1 MLLLA
6 DMLSTLVQN
15 IILLARGDQTASFI
29 AAFSM
34 FGVIAVLFFGSLA
47 VAHFLYLCFLRRNRI
62 NFITSIIQTV
72 GALFYF
78 YGNNINDL
86 INNYGSNVGCTGTCA
101 ENSRII
107 SSFALG
113 IALTIINV
121 VPLITK
127 GVLELLKLKQESTS
141 LVVKKIPDWF
151 AAIDMITM
159 FVKINAVYSVVVS
172 MVQSEGFCNTTD
184 IATSTTLLLFCIIVG
199 IFAEVVYFLNARA
212 TNKNNSKLY
221 TGLIS
226 FTFVSM
232 LFCFPLYLLADNRQ
246 PLDCAFGCDTFIFNQ
261 PLNIVS
267 SNQTLNVPSCN
278 ILGNEAVRVG
288 FAAVSLIF
296 IGTIPIIFFFL
307 NHEAREE
314 VTEVRLAL
322 KKKMNEIEMLEFKEA
337 IKGTIHDFGETMKKR
352 RKTLADKAHKM
363 METKHV

>member
-6 DMLSTLVQN
+6 DMLNTIVQS
-15 IILLARGDQTASFI
+15 IILLVRGDQTASSI

-34 FGVIAVLFFGSLA
+34 FVIIAVVFFGSLA
-47 VAHFLYLCFLRRNRI
+47 VAHFLYLCFVRRHRI
-62 NFITSIIQTV
+62 NFIISTIQTV
-72 GALFYF
+72 GAVFFF
-78 YGNNINDL
+78 YGSNINDL
-86 INNYGSNVGCTGTCA
+86 IDNYGSNVGCIDICA

-107 SSFALG
+107 ASFALG
-113 IALTIINV
+113 IALVIFNV

-127 GVLELLKLKQESTS
+127 GVLELFKLKKESTS

-246 PLDCAFGCDTFIFNQ
+246 PLDCAFGCDTFASNQ
-261 PLNIVS
+261 TLNIVS
-267 SNQTLNVPSCN
+267 SNQTSNTPFCN
-278 ILGNEAVRVG
+278 NSANEALRFTFTVLALV
-288 FAAVSLIF
+288 F

-307 NHEAREE
+307 NHQAREE

-322 KKKMNEIEMLEFKEA
+322 KKKMNDIEMSEFREA
-337 IKGTIHDFGETMKKR
+337 IKETIHDFGGVVTKKA
-352 RKTLADKAHKM
+352 KIFADKAQDM
-363 METKHV
+363 METKLV